1 MTMLVYKYS
10 GIMTVEMMFECC
22 DKQFKNFRNKAKLGT
37 NLALKNTPF
46 FSVCY
51 TEIPSEPCRSLVFTD
66 TVNPE
71 PRL

>member
-1 MTMLVYKYS
+1 MRMLVYKYS

-22 DKQFKNFRNKAKLGT
+22 DKQFKNFRNKRESGT
-37 NLALKNTPF
+37 NLASKNF
-46 FSVCY
+46 K
-51 TEIPSEPCRSLVFTD
+51 D